1 MSQQQRE
8 YRFNNSLL
16 IVKFC
21 DIIEADTDVL
31 VSSDDIGIPMRD
43 GLSRYILEKGGQEIL
58 QDIEKKRDAELG
70 DVVVTTAGKLPHKF
84 IFHCV
89 TVSPETRFKNVDE
102 EGQESMQSEMEES
115 VIRHSLTKC
124 FRILSAMDYDSI
136 ALPCIGSRRSGFS
149 FQRIGKIM
157 SEVIS
162 NFLLRTN
169 KHYRVELCLHNLP
182 DDLGLMD
189 FISFFEQFSLKVP
202 SEAKVPMMHKPIAPT
217 VSEEGSQPEFDVFI
231 SYSHQDYEIAER
243 ICSLLDLHGISYWID
258 HGAERHSDDFKEDIV
273 NAILN
278 SKILLYISS
287 INSNKSRNTVKEV
300 SVAENNNKVIL
311 PVKID
316 GAAYN
321 RSLEY
326 DLCNRHWVQLKN
338 MDYEELGREI
348 SDNIRFYLNRTD
360 V

>member
-89 TVSPETRFKNVDE
+89 TVSPETSFKHVDE
-102 EGQESMQSEMEES
+102 EGQESMQSEIEES

-162 NFLLRTN
+162 NFLLRKFRLRN
-169 KHYRVELCLHNLP
+169 PSRL
-182 DDLGLMD
+182 
-189 FISFFEQFSLKVP
+189 SL
-202 SEAKVPMMHKPIAPT
+202 
-217 VSEEGSQPEFDVFI
+217 
-231 SYSHQDYEIAER
+231 
-243 ICSLLDLHGISYWID
+243 
-258 HGAERHSDDFKEDIV
+258 
-273 NAILN
+273 
-278 SKILLYISS
+278 
-287 INSNKSRNTVKEV
+287 
-300 SVAENNNKVIL
+300 
-311 PVKID
+311 
-316 GAAYN
+316 
-321 RSLEY
+321 
-326 DLCNRHWVQLKN
+326 
-338 MDYEELGREI
+338 
-348 SDNIRFYLNRTD
+348 
-360 V
+360 